1 MANSDVIT
9 RLKMETTQYDSK
21 LRDAAQKLKEF
32 GREADK
38 AGADFQK
45 LSKENMELA
54 KSFGTIGTSAT
65 NNKDK
70 LKELVNAYNDV
81 AKAYNNLTKEQQQSD
96 IGKVLGQSLDQLKGR
111 ISETKQEIQNVGTTM
126 KDTSKSGDGLSN
138 ILDKVAGKFGL
149 NVSQLG
155 KFGLAMG
162 ATTTALKVA
171 RDAFFASEA
180 NLDNWN
186 RAVYSAQSAYE
197 GFLVAINTGDISG
210 FLNRISTI
218 VQAARDAY
226 NAIDALNTQKAI
238 NNPKLKQLESE
249 RTRQQTMLRTGRYIA
264 PGEGSGLKATMQEGQ
279 VLTPEQMKT
288 LERQLQGT
296 QQRIVSFY
304 KDELKSQTRVIDK
317 LYNEQAAQLGMS
329 KSQFLAGVADF
340 DTFQKQLELSNK
352 YWAFEKQHTQR
363 VRTESAYLG
372 GGYVDKNV
380 RDNAVNP
387 YSAYKGWKIFKDDG
401 KLYQTINS
409 YIDQRAATMSGIY
422 TSYGQMYRTFDRA
435 DARIGRMTGG
445 GGGGRTGGGGGRT
458 GGGTPTYV
466 PLEGSIDAQAAL
478 VAKLQKAWRAAA
490 DDDSR
495 TKIKEQLDAASKVLD
510 AMQGKMEAPVGSMK
524 YYQQQLTELQQKQ
537 QEVTTTNE
545 WEFYAGQI
553 DFVNKRM
560 KTLRGEVEELG
571 TDMSK
576 ATGNSIGEW
585 INKQQQSLS
594 GMEFGA
600 GASQVYANIID
611 AKTLENLLNYAL
623 ENDISISPD
632 SVESLW
638 DQIIGG
644 DNIPDSVWENLEET
658 INSMLAEMDLDPIN
672 IDVNTGSISKGAKVV
687 EEGWKDAAAAVQ
699 SVGNAL
705 QQIEDPGAKV
715 AGLIGEAIAN
725 IALGFAQA
733 TASDSKL
740 GVFGWIAAIA
750 GGLGTMLGTISA
762 IKSAT
767 AGSYA
772 EGGIIPGNNHNDGL
786 IAAVSSGELI
796 LNRAQQNSIAN
807 QLQGGAFSNIQIVGV
822 LEGEN
827 IVLAANRV
835 NRRKG
840 KGEYAYTKSR

>member
-111 ISETKQEIQNVGTTM
+111 IADTKTELQNVGTTI
-126 KDTSKSGDGLSN
+126 KDTSKSGDGLGN

-155 KFGLAMG
+155 KFGIAMG
-162 ATTTALKVA
+162 ATTAALKVA
-171 RDAFFASEA
+171 RDAFFASEE

-186 RAVYSAQSAYE
+186 RTVYSAQSTYE
-197 GFLVAINTGDISG
+197 AFLTALNTGDISG
-210 FLNRISTI
+210 FLNNMSRI
-218 VQAARDAY
+218 VNAAKAAY
-226 NAIDALNTQKAI
+226 DAIDWLNTQAAI
-238 NNPKLKQLESE
+238 NNPKVKAQMAENARFDKML
-249 RTRQQTMLRTGRYIA
+249 QTGTYIA
-264 PGEGSGLKATMQEGQ
+264 PAKGSGLTPTMAEGTK
-279 VLTPEQMKT
+279 LTPAQLKA
-288 LERQLQGT
+288 LERQRANG
-296 QQRIVSFY
+296 QRTLMRY
-304 KDELKSQTRVIDK
+304 KNIELDALNNTIGS
-317 LYNEQAAQLGMS
+317 LYEEQAARLGMS
-329 KSQFLAGVADF
+329 RGQFMAGVADS
-340 DTFQKQLELSNK
+340 DTFKKNLDMYSK
-352 YWAFEKQHTQR
+352 YKAFEKAHTTTQR
-363 VRTESAYLG
+363 VETGYLG
-372 GGYVDKNV
+372 GQTRLKTV
-380 RDNAVNP
+380 RDNVANP
-387 YSAYKGWKIFKDDG
+387 YAAYKGWGVFKDDG
-401 KLYQTINS
+401 ELFKTING
-409 YIDQRAATMSGIY
+409 YIDQRANLQSSIY
-422 TSYGQMYRTFDRA
+422 SDYGQMYRTFNRA

-445 GGGGRTGGGGGRT
+445 GGGGRGGHGG

-466 PLEGSIDAQAAL
+466 PVAGSIDAQAAL
-478 VAKLQKAWRAAA
+478 VAQLQKQWRAAA

-495 TKIKEQLDAASKVLD
+495 TKIKEQLDAANKELD
-510 AMQGKMEAPVGSMK
+510 VMQGKIEAPVGSMK

-537 QEVTTTNE
+537 QEVTTNNE
-545 WEFYAGQI
+545 WEYYAGQI
-553 DFVNKRM
+553 DFVNKKM
-560 KTLRGEVEELG
+560 KELRGEVEQL
-571 TDMSK
+571 
-576 ATGNSIGEW
+576 ATGTSGATGAAIGDW
-585 INKQQQSLS
+585 ISAQQQSLAN
-594 GMEFGA
+594 MELGA

-638 DQIIGG
+638 DQIIDG

-705 QQIEDPGAKV
+705 QQIEDPGAKI
-715 AGLIGEAIAN
+715 AGIVGEAIAN

-796 LNRAQQNSIAN
+796 LNRAQQNSIAGQLTSN
-807 QLQGGAFSNIQIVGV
+807 QGN
-822 LEGEN
+822 GESRPYVDVET
-827 IVLAANRV
+827 IWLGMGHYLK
-835 NRRKG
+835 RKG
-840 KGEYAYTKSR
+840 MGEIVTTR

>member
-21 LRDAAQKLKEF
+21 LRDAAQKLKDF

-45 LSKENMELA
+45 LSKDNMELA

-81 AKAYNNLTKEQQQSD
+81 AKTYNNLTKERQQSD

-111 ISETKQEIQNVGTTM
+111 IADTKTELQNVGNTM
-126 KDTSKSGDGLSN
+126 KGTSTESSGLSGM
-138 ILDKVAGKFGL
+138 LGGLADKFGL
-149 NVSQLG
+149 NITKLSGLG
-155 KFGLAMG
+155 VALG
-162 ATTTALKVA
+162 ATSAALKVSK
-171 RDAFFASEA
+171 DAFFASEA
-180 NLDNWN
+180 NVDEWG
-186 RAVYSAQSAYE
+186 RVMESGKSVYE
-197 GFLVAINTGDISG
+197 GFLVALNTGDFSG
-210 FLNRISTI
+210 FISNI
-218 VQAARDAY
+218 NSIINAARAAY
-226 NAIDALNTQKAI
+226 DALDRLGTMQRILAPSMSGQSKETQR
-238 NNPKLKQLESE
+238 L
-249 RTRQQTMLRTGRYIA
+249 RTMLQTGTYIA
-264 PGEGSGLKATMQEGQ
+264 PEDGRAPTPGMKNGQ
-279 VLTPEQMKT
+279 RLTPDQMKIV
-288 LERQLQGT
+288 ERQLGGSI
-296 QQRIVSFY
+296 QREVGY
-304 KDELKSQTRVIDK
+304 QRELIGQTNTAIDRV
-317 LYNEQAAQLGMS
+317 YGQFASQLGMS
-329 KSQFLAGVADF
+329 VDEFRKGTSNMAEF
-340 DTFQKQLELSNK
+340 DRRVKGGENYTKWNLSHSPANS
-352 YWAFEKQHTQR
+352 Y
-363 VRTESAYLG
+363 
-372 GGYVDKNV
+372 YVSGASPTRRGN
-380 RDNAVNP
+380 NP
-387 YSAYKGWKIFKDDG
+387 YAQYKGWDVFRVDGEAYG
-401 KLYQTINS
+401 KLVGLIQQRDNQLGAIYSLVGQGQRTINR
-409 YIDQRAATMSGIY
+409 IEGI
-422 TSYGQMYRTFDRA
+422 TPRGIMGGSR
-435 DARIGRMTGG
+435 GG
-445 GGGGRTGGGGGRT
+445 GGGGSRGGHGG

-537 QEVTTTNE
+537 QEVTTNNE
-545 WEFYAGQI
+545 WEYYAGQI
-553 DFVNKRM
+553 DFVNKKM
-560 KTLRGEVEELG
+560 KELRGEVEQL
-571 TDMSK
+571 
-576 ATGNSIGEW
+576 ATGTSGATGAAIGDW
-585 INKQQQSLS
+585 ISAQQQSLAN
-594 GMEFGA
+594 MELGA

>member
-111 ISETKQEIQNVGTTM
+111 ISETKQELQNVGDKM
-126 KDTSKSGDGLSN
+126 KDTKSGGESLGGM
-138 ILDKVAGKFGL
+138 LDSIAGKFGV
-149 NVSQLG
+149 NVKALG
-155 KFGLAMG
+155 TLGAALAAG
-162 ATTTALKVA
+162 KVA
-171 RDAFFASEA
+171 LDVAKDAFFSSESQVDEWGRTVAASES
-180 NLDNWN
+180 
-186 RAVYSAQSAYE
+186 VYNAFVNALNNAS
-197 GFLVAINTGDISG
+197 FSG
-210 FLNRISTI
+210 FFSRMDSII
-218 VQAARDAY
+218 QKARDAY
-226 NAIDALNTQKAI
+226 DAMDRLNTVMTII
-238 NNPKLKQLESE
+238 NPERAKLQARQGQLREIIRREGKDSAAGKQAQQDLLALEPKLKASY
-249 RTRQQTMLRTGRYIA
+249 RTEA
-264 PGEGSGLKATMQEGQ
+264 GL
-279 VLTPEQMKT
+279 
-288 LERQLQGT
+288 
-296 QQRIVSFY
+296 
-304 KDELKSQTRVIDK
+304 
-317 LYNEQAAQLGMS
+317 NW
-329 KSQFLAGVADF
+329 
-340 DTFQKQLELSNK
+340 N
-352 YWAFEKQHTQR
+352 AFEKAVQQR
-363 VRTESAYLG
+363 LAEG
-372 GGYVDKNV
+372 GINLDAKSYKFLMQTFHDEN
-380 RDNAVNP
+380 
-387 YSAYKGWKIFKDDG
+387 AYKRLEQHARGSKTVLPG
-401 KLYQTINS
+401 KYMGTTQSGMAMYQSGGVVDTRNTDKKLMDLFTDKWRQKYSPYLTASFSAIGS
-409 YIDQRAATMSGIY
+409 AASVGLQNTRYVAG
-422 TSYGQMYRTFDRA
+422 
-435 DARIGRMTGG
+435 GG
-445 GGGGRTGGGGGRT
+445 GGGGRSGGGSGT

-466 PLEGSIDAQAAL
+466 PVAGSIDARAAL

-537 QEVTTTNE
+537 QEVTTNNE
-545 WEFYAGQI
+545 WEYYAGQI
-553 DFVNKRM
+553 DFVNKKM
-560 KTLRGEVEELG
+560 KELRGEVEQL
-571 TDMSK
+571 
-576 ATGNSIGEW
+576 ATGTSGATGAAIGDW
-585 INKQQQSLS
+585 ISAQQQSLS

-705 QQIEDPGAKV
+705 QQIEDPGAKI